1 MPAIEYSRDT
11 ADNIFTRFHIM
22 AFLYDDLE
30 VIDVPINLRFF
41 IFFLWIG
48 VQYNGWE
55 DGIRNKSSTM
65 SSLYFLDFFHFLAFY
80 KFGMLEFTTLELFL
94 THFWCKYI

>member
-41 IFFLWIG
+41 IFFFMDRSA
-48 VQYNGWE
+48 VQWMGGW
-55 DGIRNKSSTM
+55 
-65 SSLYFLDFFHFLAFY
+65 H
-80 KFGMLEFTTLELFL
+80 
-94 THFWCKYI
+94 